1 MTHQTRKT
9 AKHAPRTQPASVP
22 RTRKTIT
29 VKPFAYQPSK
39 AELDAEVGNRGHPGR
54 PRARHPAT
62 GDGQDREIAPPG
74 AIVTFV
80 YNPLKLERY

>member
-39 AELDAEVGNRGHPGR
+39 AELDAEVGIAATPEDLA
-54 PRARHPAT
+54 RAILQP
-62 GDGQDREIAPPG
+62 
-74 AIVTFV
+74 VTV
-80 YNPLKLERY
+80 KTEK